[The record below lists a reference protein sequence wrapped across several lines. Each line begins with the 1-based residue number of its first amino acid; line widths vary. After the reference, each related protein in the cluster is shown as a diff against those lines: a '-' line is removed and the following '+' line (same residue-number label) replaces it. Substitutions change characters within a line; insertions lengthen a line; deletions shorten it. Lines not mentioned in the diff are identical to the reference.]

1 MSKIL
6 KSHNS
11 LVGDSNIDLIDPS
24 KDSPDYLSELLDAFN
39 LKNIYREPICLM
51 PTDVSLTSKTQVSQK
66 KTQTFEEVELPCSY
80 KTENSK
86 R

>member
-11 LVGDSNIDLIDPS
+11 LVGDSNIDLTDPS
-24 KDSPDYLSELLDAFN
+24 KDSSDYLSELLDAFN

-66 KTQTFEEVELPCSY
+66 KHKVL
-80 KTENSK
+80 KK
-86 R
+86 